1 MSDART
7 GTVGDAAPPTP
18 GQRQLIE
25 FGEAL
30 YRRISPDAAPLG
42 HVLLPED
49 DAVAV
54 VHQVRGGGTVIV
66 AADRSV
72 LFSGSAHDIGVALAE
87 FRVGARTPVERFG

>member
-1 MSDART
+1 MREAHREK
-7 GTVGDAAPPTP
+7 AADPLPPTP
-18 GQRQLIE
+18 EQRRLIE

-30 YRRISPDAAPLG
+30 YRRTAPDADLG

-54 VHQVRGGGTVIV
+54 VHRVRGGGTILV

-72 LFSGSAHDIGVALAE
+72 LFFGSARDISAALID
-87 FRVGARTPVERFG
+87 FRAGRRTPVEQFQ

>member
-1 MSDART
+1 MTESRPAKAADAPL
-7 GTVGDAAPPTP
+7 GTPE
-18 GQRQLIE
+18 QRRLLQ

-30 YRRISPDAAPLG
+30 YRRIAPDADLG

-54 VHQVRGGGTVIV
+54 VHRVRGGGTILV

-72 LFSGSAHDIGVALAE
+72 LFFGSALDISAALID
-87 FRVGARTPVERFG
+87 FRSGRRTPVEQFR

>member
-1 MSDART
+1 MREAHPERAADAS
-7 GTVGDAAPPTP
+7 PPTP
-18 GQRQLIE
+18 EQLLLIE

-30 YRRISPDAAPLG
+30 YHRITPDADLG

-54 VHQVRGGGTVIV
+54 VHRVRGGGTILV

-72 LFSGSAHDIGVALAE
+72 LFSGSARDIGAALID
-87 FRVGARTPVERFG
+87 FRAGRRTPVARFR